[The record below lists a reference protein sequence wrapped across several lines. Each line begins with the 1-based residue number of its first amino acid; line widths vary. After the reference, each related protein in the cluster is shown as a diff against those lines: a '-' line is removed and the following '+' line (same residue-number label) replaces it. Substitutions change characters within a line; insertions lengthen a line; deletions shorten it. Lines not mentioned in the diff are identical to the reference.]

1 MVLVIERRRILMKK
15 KLILTLFI
23 FGSVICVACSTEVKE
38 KEAMQQEMKVDN
50 SYVFDAKKIKNSGN
64 GIYTEKI
71 ISNKRIALEYSNM
84 ILEKILEKDINEYK
98 EVNISYDTKKEIWVL
113 TYSLGKETLGGDV
126 NVAIEKKRG
135 EILLIWLGE

>member
-1 MVLVIERRRILMKK
+1 
-15 KLILTLFI
+15 
-23 FGSVICVACSTEVKE
+23 
-38 KEAMQQEMKVDN
+38 
-50 SYVFDAKKIKNSGN
+50 
-64 GIYTEKI
+64 
-71 ISNKRIALEYSNM
+71 M